1 MIKVLKCYISKK
13 YNLITIINS
22 LYLGRVRDNELKKDL
37 YNKFTEIFTEELRK
51 FLKNKKKRK

>member
-22 LYLGRVRDNELKKDL
+22 LYLGRVRDNELKKEL
-37 YNKFTEIFTEELRK
+37 YNKFIKIFNEELINE
-51 FLKNKKKRK
+51 LLI